1 MSKGVKTMDMSE
13 GLVSFEDV
21 SVDFT
26 WDEWQDLDEAQRK
39 LYRDVMLE
47 TYSSLMSLNQCDP
60 KPELI
65 LKLEKEA
72 GPWKEDNSP
81 NQSVPDVKNVNGR
94 NEVSHDSQKI
104 RRCNLV
110 IAKSSASAKRAPA
123 GKALNSSYCI
133 SDLAIKNGTSSGM
146 SPGVL
151 NVWES
156 MLLPSKPSKMQA
168 REGLDLPDVT
178 RGFPRLP
185 EALSLH
191 PNTEFEQQ
199 HFQYC
204 RPSEASHVKPVWL
217 QKTFPMRNP
226 SSKLRD
232 NSQQLEKLAL
242 PAKEGTRAQLPAFE
256 CQVCGKLFCKNSHLT
271 QHFKMHKEKC
281 YRGNNCGPILN
292 IQSKLPTYQSLGVG
306 EELYTRDEAGKYICQ
321 KSAKSIQQ
329 KIIGDGRIVCGK
341 TVCSKLN
348 FSVQQ
353 NPRKDEKSHD
363 FSGKPISK
371 SNLHE
376 LTTPHRYERV
386 HECSACGKAFNPTP
400 HVYSHSGAHPAEKPY
415 ECEDCQQSKLVGHP
429 PAHAQE
435 KRYVCHV
442 CGKAFYKRAHL
453 HAHQRTHTG
462 EKPYDCKECGKS
474 FRLKSFLVVHQR
486 IHTGEKPFACD
497 TCGKSFK
504 QRTSLY
510 THIRIHTGE
519 KPYECKECR
528 KSFILKS
535 YLTVHQRTHSGE
547 KPYGCDI
554 CGKSFKQNS
563 HLHAHKRTHTSE
575 KPYECIVCGKSYK
588 QSPSLYT
595 HKKVHT
601 SEKPYECKQCR
612 KSFSLKFH
620 LTRHQR
626 THSGEKHYQ

>member
-1 MSKGVKTMDMSE
+1 MDTSE

-26 WDEWQDLDEAQRK
+26 WDEWQDLDDTQRK

-47 TYSSLMSLNQCDP
+47 TYSSLLSLNQCDP

-72 GPWKEDNSP
+72 GPWKEDAAAD
-81 NQSVPDVKNVNGR
+81 QSLPDMQNVDDR
-94 NEVSHDSQKI
+94 NEVSQGRQKI
-104 RRCNLV
+104 HRCNLV
-110 IAKSSASAKRAPA
+110 IAKSSASTERATT
-123 GKALNSSYCI
+123 GKALSSSHCI
-133 SDLAIKNGTSSGM
+133 LDLAVKKGTASGTS
-146 SPGVL
+146 PGAL
-151 NVWES
+151 NMGDSV
-156 MLLPSKPSKMQA
+156 LLPREPREMQA
-168 REGLDLPDVT
+168 REELELPDVT
-178 RGFPRLP
+178 KVSPRRP
-185 EALSLH
+185 EPFSLY
-191 PNTEFEQQ
+191 PRTECEEQR
-199 HFQYC
+199 FQYWG
-204 RPSEASHVKPVWL
+204 PIDAFHMKPVWL
-217 QKTFPMRNP
+217 QRTFPMRDP

-232 NSQQLEKLAL
+232 YRKELEKLAL
-242 PAKEGTRAQLPAFE
+242 PAKGEARAQVQTSE
-256 CQVCGKLFCKNSHLT
+256 CKVCGKLFYKNSHLT
-271 QHFKMHKEKC
+271 QHLKMHKEKRC
-281 YRGNNCGPILN
+281 YKGSNCEPVLN
-292 IQSKLPTYQSLGVG
+292 IQPKLPKHQSLGVG
-306 EELYTRDEAGKYICQ
+306 GEPYTCIDGEKYIHPESE
-321 KSAKSIQQ
+321 KSVQ
-329 KIIGDGRIVCGK
+329 KIIGDGRIVYGK
-341 TVCSKLN
+341 TMCSKL
-348 FSVQQ
+348 SGSIQQ
-353 NPRKDEKSHD
+353 NPHKVEKSHEYSI
-363 FSGKPISK
+363 SGKTISK
-371 SNLHE
+371 SDLHQLE
-376 LTTPHRYERV
+376 TPLRYESV
-386 HECSACGKAFNPTP
+386 CECSACGKAFSHTA
-400 HVYSHSGAHPAEKPY
+400 HAYSHPGAHSTEKPY
-415 ECEDCQQSKLVGHP
+415 ECEDCQQSKLVVSQ
-429 PAHAQE
+429 PAHTQE
-435 KRYVCHV
+435 KRYVCNV

-462 EKPYDCKECGKS
+462 EKPYECKECGKS

-547 KPYGCDI
+547 KPYECDV

-563 HLHAHKRTHTSE
+563 HLHAHKRTHTSD

-595 HKKVHT
+595 HKKIHT